1 MEDNWSIR
9 VDSTQSMLYNAKFP
23 LLFRGLWSCRQ
34 APYLLSIWST
44 ANCIPGLKVTGT
56 TTASVLPKWPSPI
69 SNPIIP
75 RSDSVPQCLT
85 QAKSRG
91 CLLAWDQR
99 NSRRHR
105 MVCYQHFR
113 DMEVMTRSCLKFD
126 IADSKY
132 VNSVVSHNTLILP
145 SLFLD
150 LNGLPYNIGAT
161 CALAFKQQ
169 YLRCTSHRH
178 TSR

>member
-1 MEDNWSIR
+1 
-9 VDSTQSMLYNAKFP
+9 
-23 LLFRGLWSCRQ
+23 
-34 APYLLSIWST
+34 
-44 ANCIPGLKVTGT
+44 
-56 TTASVLPKWPSPI
+56 
-69 SNPIIP
+69 
-75 RSDSVPQCLT
+75 
-85 QAKSRG
+85 
-91 CLLAWDQR
+91 
-99 NSRRHR
+99 
-105 MVCYQHFR
+105 MVCYRHFN
-113 DMEVMTRSCLKFD
+113 DMEAMTQSWLNFD